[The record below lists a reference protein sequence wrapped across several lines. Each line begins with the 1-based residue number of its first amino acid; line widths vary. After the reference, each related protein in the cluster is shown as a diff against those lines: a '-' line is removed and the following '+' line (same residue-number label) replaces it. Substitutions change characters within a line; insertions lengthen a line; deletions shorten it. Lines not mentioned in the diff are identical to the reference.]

1 MQTPPPHPDSQSD
14 AERLLGIVR
23 GLARELRPNAQ
34 DAEHLGLDH
43 LLERD
48 FGLDS
53 LARVEWLVRIERELG
68 AKLGEKAF
76 VDAETTGDLLR
87 QIAGTASAETP
98 APVGIPM
105 FAEAKVY
112 HPPQTASTLIEL
124 LVRIERELGAK
135 LGEKAFVDAET
146 PAPAGAPVF
155 AEVKVYHPP
164 QAASTLIEILDW
176 HVARHAEWVHFTLY
190 DEEEHTEDITYRMLQ
205 EQTKAFAAAQICLRG
220 QTGVAAHSD
229 CRHSIAPTR

>member
-112 HPPQTASTLIEL
+112 HPPQTASTLIE
-124 LVRIERELGAK
+124 
-135 LGEKAFVDAET
+135 
-146 PAPAGAPVF
+146 
-155 AEVKVYHPP
+155 
-164 QAASTLIEILDW
+164 ILDW